1 MTLKFIHIITLA
13 LVFFVKAYSAT
24 AVLPVP
30 TVLDPFEHLPGA
42 KPLVITTK
50 DDQVAACMAEFEAF
64 RESRTKSHAGI
75 TIFKIVRVFVENA
88 IRRSDPMAM
97 APMAP
102 FSAIEQM
109 ISESASGHMMAG
121 GDRVLTVD
129 LELLAEIINVHATT
143 PVTAAEIGSYIEK
156 QKQRILA
163 TQQYHL
169 LKHFA
174 KKTLAIEHMAID
186 QMDQWFLDH
195 SMMMHSMPDPSL
207 TNLLKAEFPTVLKIV
222 SAKAKRDVS
231 GEFQDFLADNAE
243 RQNRVDLY
251 QDVQAYQM
259 LASSSGSSMAMPMP
273 AVHLEQI
280 MEPVFSNTG
289 EMQWQAL
296 PKAYNLAAYLMSI
309 RGGRLGGLIAEVSGP
324 RFRSCGRFIV
334 CSQGSGKETHHPD
347 LYKESLI
354 TIKGGLIYH
363 GDDVLDTPDTIWA
376 LAPNEECCIYP
387 QKKSATLGAAHHSY
401 FFQVDDVGQP
411 IACGGHTEVRAGKI
425 KKINR
430 GSGHYNPA
438 TLQLI
443 LAVAYFYEKGVVAD
457 DIVLDEGFGAGV
469 KSLAEV
475 LDIAKSVQ
483 F

>member
-1 MTLKFIHIITLA
+1 MTLRFIHIITLA

-50 DDQVAACMAEFEAF
+50 DDQAAKGMAEFEVF
-64 RESRTKSHAGI
+64 RSSKSRSQAGI
-75 TIFKIVRVFVENA
+75 TAFKIIRAFVENA
-88 IRRSDPMAM
+88 IRKSDLTAAPAM
-97 APMAP
+97 TS

-109 ISESASGHMMAG
+109 ISEPAGGHMMAG
-121 GDRVLTVD
+121 GDRILAVD

-143 PVTAAEIGSYIEK
+143 PVTDAEIGSYIEK

-163 TQQYHL
+163 TKQYHL

-174 KKTLAIEHMAID
+174 KKSLPTENAAID
-186 QMDQWFLDH
+186 QMDQWFLDN
-195 SMMMHSMPDPSL
+195 SMMMHGMHDPSMA
-207 TNLLKAEFPTVLKIV
+207 NLLKGDFGTVLKLV
-222 SAKAKRDVS
+222 SGKFKRDIS
-231 GEFQDFLADNAE
+231 GEFQAFLEENSE
-243 RQNRVDLY
+243 RQSRVDLY

-259 LASSSGSSMAMPMP
+259 LASSSGSMSMPMP
-273 AVHLEQI
+273 TVMLEQV
-280 MEPVFSNTG
+280 MEPVFLNMG
-289 EMQWQAL
+289 EMQFQAL
-296 PKAYNLAAYLMSI
+296 PKSYNLAAYLMSI
-309 RGGRLGGLIAEVSGP
+309 KGGKLGGLIAEVSGP
-324 RFRSCGRFIV
+324 RFRASGRFIV

-363 GDDVLDTPDTIWA
+363 GDDVLDTADTIWA

-401 FFQVDDVGQP
+401 FFQIDDVGKP
-411 IACGGHTEVRAGKI
+411 LACGGHTEVRAGKI

-443 LAVAYFYEKGVVAD
+443 LAVAYFHEKGVVAD
-457 DIVLDEGFGAGV
+457 DAVLDEGFGTGV

>member
-1 MTLKFIHIITLA
+1 MTLRFIHIITLA

-30 TVLDPFEHLPGA
+30 TVLDPFEHIPGA

-50 DDQVAACMAEFEAF
+50 DDQTAKCTAEFEAF
-64 RESRTKSHAGI
+64 RESRTKSQAGI
-75 TIFKIVRVFVENA
+75 TAFKIVRAFVENA
-88 IRRSDPMAM
+88 IRRPDHMAM
-97 APMAP
+97 ASMTS

-109 ISESASGHMMAG
+109 ISEPASSTMP

-143 PVTAAEIGSYIEK
+143 PVTAAEISSYIEK

-163 TQQYHL
+163 TKQYHL

-174 KKTLAIEHMAID
+174 KKVLNIEHIATD

-195 SMMMHSMPDPSL
+195 SMMHGMHDPSMA
-207 TNLLKAEFPTVLKIV
+207 NLLKGEFPTVLKLV
-222 SAKAKRDVS
+222 SAKSKRDIS
-231 GEFQDFLADNAE
+231 GEFQAFLVDNTE
-243 RQNRVDLY
+243 KQSRVDLY

-259 LASSSGSSMAMPMP
+259 SASLSGSSMAMSMP
-273 AVHLEQI
+273 TVTLELAHE
-280 MEPVFSNTG
+280 MVFSNMG
-289 EMQWQAL
+289 EASFPSL
-296 PKAYNLAAYLMSI
+296 PKSYNLAAYLMSI
-309 RGGRLGGLIAEVSGP
+309 RGGKLGGLIAEVSNP
-324 RFRSCGRFIV
+324 RFRACGRFIV

-387 QKKSATLGAAHHSY
+387 QKKSATLGSANHSY

-411 IACGGHTEVRAGKI
+411 LACGGHTEVRAGKI
-425 KKINR
+425 KKIDR
-430 GSGHYNPA
+430 GSGHYIPA

-457 DIVLDEGFGAGV
+457 DVVLEQGFGTGV

-475 LDIAKSVQ
+475 LDIAKAIQ

>member
-1 MTLKFIHIITLA
+1 MILRLINLLT
-13 LVFFVKAYSAT
+13 LVFIYTSQICSMNVVADGSG
-24 AVLPVP
+24 LP
-30 TVLDPFEHLPGA
+30 DPFEHLPGA
-42 KPLVITTK
+42 KTLAITTK
-50 DDQVAACMAEFEAF
+50 DDQTAKCIAEFEAF
-64 RESRTKSHAGI
+64 RGSRTKSQEGI
-75 TIFKIVRVFVENA
+75 TIFKIIRVFVENA
-88 IRRSDPMAM
+88 IRRSEPMAM
-97 APMAP
+97 APMTP

-109 ISESASGHMMAG
+109 ISESAGGHMMAG
-121 GDRVLTVD
+121 GDRLLTVD

-143 PVTAAEIGSYIEK
+143 PVTATEISSYIEK
-156 QKQRILA
+156 QTQRINA
-163 TQQYHL
+163 TRQYHL

-174 KKTLAIEHMAID
+174 KKALPTEHMAID
-186 QMDQWFLDH
+186 QMDQWFLDNN
-195 SMMMHSMPDPSL
+195 MMMHGMHDPSMA
-207 TNLLKAEFPTVLKIV
+207 NLLKGDFVTVLKLV
-222 SAKAKRDVS
+222 SSKAKSDIS
-231 GEFQDFLADNAE
+231 GEFQAFLEENAE
-243 RQNRVDLY
+243 KQSRVNLY
-251 QDVQAYQM
+251 QDVQTYQM
-259 LASSSGSSMAMPMP
+259 SASLSGSSMAMPTIM
-273 AVHLEQI
+273 LEQV
-280 MEPVFSNTG
+280 MEPVFSNMG
-289 EMQWQAL
+289 EMQLQAL

-324 RFRSCGRFIV
+324 RFRACGRFIV
-334 CSQGSGKETHHPD
+334 CAQNSGKETHHPD

-354 TIKGGLIYH
+354 TFKDSMIYH
-363 GDDVLDTPDTIWA
+363 GDEVLDTADTIWA

-457 DIVLDEGFGAGV
+457 DAVLDEGFGTGV
-469 KSLAEV
+469 KSIAEV
-475 LDIAKSVQ
+475 LDIAKAIQ

>member
-1 MTLKFIHIITLA
+1 MILRFINLLT
-13 LVFFVKAYSAT
+13 LVFIYTSQLYPMN
-24 AVLPVP
+24 AVADASDLP
-30 TVLDPFEHLPGA
+30 DPFAHLPAA

-50 DDQVAACMAEFEAF
+50 DDQADKCMAEFEAF
-64 RESRTKSHAGI
+64 RKSRTKSQEGI
-75 TIFKIVRVFVENA
+75 TIFKIVRAFVENA

-97 APMAP
+97 APMTP

-109 ISESASGHMMAG
+109 ISESAVGHMMAG

-174 KKTLAIEHMAID
+174 KKTLATEHIAID

-195 SMMMHSMPDPSL
+195 SMMHGMHDPSMA
-207 TNLLKAEFPTVLKIV
+207 NLLKGEFPTVLKLV
-222 SAKAKRDVS
+222 SAKAKRDIS
-231 GEFQDFLADNAE
+231 GEFQAFLADNTE
-243 RQNRVDLY
+243 KQSRVDLY
-251 QDVQAYQM
+251 QHLQAYQM
-259 LASSSGSSMAMPMP
+259 LASSSGSAMAMPTIM
-273 AVHLEQI
+273 LEQV
-280 MEPVFSNTG
+280 MEPVFSNMG
-289 EMQWQAL
+289 EMQLQAL

-324 RFRSCGRFIV
+324 RFRACGRFIV
-334 CSQGSGKETHHPD
+334 CTQGSGKETHHPD

-354 TIKGGLIYH
+354 TIRDGLIYH
-363 GDDVLDTPDTIWA
+363 GDEVLDTADTIWA

-401 FFQVDDVGQP
+401 FFQIDDVGQP
-411 IACGGHTEVRAGKI
+411 LACGGHTEVRAGKI

-443 LAVAYFYEKGVVAD
+443 LAIAYFHEKGVVAD
-457 DIVLDEGFGAGV
+457 DAVLDEGFGAGV

-475 LDIAKSVQ
+475 LDIAKSIQ